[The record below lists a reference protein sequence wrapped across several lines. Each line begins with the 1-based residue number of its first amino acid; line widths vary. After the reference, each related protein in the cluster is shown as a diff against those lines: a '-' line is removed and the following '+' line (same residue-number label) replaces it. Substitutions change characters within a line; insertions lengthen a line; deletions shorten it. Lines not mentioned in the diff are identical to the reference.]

1 MSDHTPAWGGSIIY
15 RDPTRAPV
23 HIVHESEDGVEKKT
37 VVKPQESGRQA
48 RCGKVAGSKLGLGS
62 DSLFSPPPLP
72 PPPQHPLPLSPH
84 LTPNPF
90 PPVVNVK

>member
-1 MSDHTPAWGGSIIY
+1 MSDHTPTWGGSIIY

-48 RCGKVAGSKLGLGS
+48 RCGKVGVRSSVWAVIAF
-62 DSLFSPPPLP
+62 SLLLLFL